1 MIECYKTDETGT
13 TSLISEPET
22 GCWVNVVSPTP
33 QEKEWVQSSL
43 GVVPEFIRSA
53 LDEEESPHTD
63 YDDDTG
69 QTMIILDCASIED
82 AREVVD
88 TSIVQ
93 YDTQP
98 LSFVIIPQRKIIVTM
113 SLHPNDTVTY
123 LTTKRLATIDTR
135 QRTRLVLV
143 ALLHI
148 SQQFLKYLR
157 SIHRQFTKNERELQ
171 RTMRNRELIKM
182 LGFEKSLVYFST
194 SLNADETVLTRI
206 ETGRV
211 LKLYEED
218 QDLLDDV
225 LIEMRQAAEM
235 CSIYTDIIN
244 GITETFSSV
253 ISNNLNLTMRTLTM
267 LALIL
272 AIPTI
277 IFSFYGM
284 NVENLPFI
292 ESWIVPLIIAIAGC
306 GIALLVMWRTHF
318 FR

>member
-1 MIECYKTDETGT
+1 MIECYKTDEAGIT
-13 TSLISEPET
+13 TLIPEPEA
-22 GCWVNVVSPTP
+22 GCWVNVVSPTAK
-33 QEKEWVQSSL
+33 EKEWVQSTL
-43 GVVPEFIRSA
+43 GVMPEFIRAA

-69 QTMIILDCASIED
+69 QTMIILDCASVED
-82 AREVVD
+82 ARDVVD

-98 LSFVIIPQRKIIVTM
+98 LSFVIIPRSKIIVTM
-113 SLHPNDTVTY
+113 SLHPNATLTY
-123 LTTKRLATIDTR
+123 LTTKRLASIDTH
-135 QRTRLVLV
+135 QCTRLVLV

-171 RTMRNRELIKM
+171 HTMRNRELIKM

-194 SLNADETVLTRI
+194 SLRADEAVLNRI
-206 ETGRV
+206 EAGRV

-235 CSIYTDIIN
+235 CSIYTNIIN
-244 GITETFSSV
+244 GITETFGSV
-253 ISNNLNLTMRTLTM
+253 ISNNLNLTMRTLTV

-277 IFSFYGM
+277 VFSFYGM
-284 NVENLPFI
+284 NVDNLPFT
-292 ESWIVPLIIAIAGC
+292 ESWIVALLIAVVAC
-306 GIALLVMWRTHF
+306 GIALIVIWRTRF